1 MADEEVVETE
11 PTRELTLE
19 EAHKPVIDIMG
30 QQAVGAVDLGQ
41 GKIQPQDQQIQ
52 TEELL
57 SSQGLTLDPTQ
68 RAVTAQAIAKDPQG
82 FRTTQ
87 QETPANRVGLGEV
100 DAVSRTFTSL
110 PTEVQAP
117 VGAVGTGAIVDANQ
131 VVDER
136 TKQQMLER
144 GSLAEAKT
152 QTLAQEATVQ
162 FQIESLYES
171 LEEGKPLP
179 AWASAN
185 VRKVQEIMNARGLGD
200 SSIAAAA
207 MVQAIAESAL
217 PIAAQDANKFATI
230 QLANLTNEQQTALS
244 NAATISAMD
253 KQNLDNKMKAA
264 QQNAQSFLAM
274 DMKNV
279 SNEQQ
284 TALLNFQTK
293 VQSLFTDTAAEN
305 ARLQFNAKS
314 ETQVN
319 EFYDQLGVTVA
330 KYNADREVAMHQI
343 EIDQANSVAKFN
355 AKLTDARDKVNT
367 NLKSIIDQS
376 NSVWRRQINTANTS
390 EQNRANQLNAAAV
403 LGITTSSLANLWQEY
418 RDEASFS
425 FTTSENLL
433 QRNQQLALTAISNQ
447 FAESMF
453 EAQVDADNQKSMGVF
468 LGRLLENS
476 FAGAIS
482 GLTDFAKTAKT

>member
-1 MADEEVVETE
+1 
-11 PTRELTLE
+11 
-19 EAHKPVIDIMG
+19 
-30 QQAVGAVDLGQ
+30 
-41 GKIQPQDQQIQ
+41 
-52 TEELL
+52 
-57 SSQGLTLDPTQ
+57 
-68 RAVTAQAIAKDPQG
+68 
-82 FRTTQ
+82 
-87 QETPANRVGLGEV
+87 
-100 DAVSRTFTSL
+100 
-110 PTEVQAP
+110 
-117 VGAVGTGAIVDANQ
+117 
-131 VVDER
+131 
-136 TKQQMLER
+136 
-144 GSLAEAKT
+144 
-152 QTLAQEATVQ
+152 
-162 FQIESLYES
+162 
-171 LEEGKPLP
+171 
-179 AWASAN
+179 
-185 VRKVQEIMNARGLGD
+185 
-200 SSIAAAA
+200 
-207 MVQAIAESAL
+207 
-217 PIAAQDANKFATI
+217 
-230 QLANLTNEQQTALS
+230 
-244 NAATISAMD
+244 MD

-264 QQNAQSFLAM
+264 QQNAQSFLSM

-376 NSVWRRQINTANTS
+376 NSVWRRQINTANTA

-482 GLTDFAKTAKT
+482 GLTDFANT